1 MIILSAPAAVVFSTH
16 MTEQMDRLSAA
27 LKALA

>member
-1 MIILSAPAAVVFSTH
+1 MMMRSVPTPVVFSTH

-27 LKALA
+27 VKALA

>member
-1 MIILSAPAAVVFSTH
+1 MMMPSAPVVFSTH

-27 LKALA
+27 VKALA